1 MKKLLSIILCA
12 IMLIATASPAFANEP
27 INDNVN
33 VGLEAYANE
42 VIAEYIP
49 ISMGTVD
56 ETDTFFLTQGYRVI
70 NNPDPNSRTFFLFRN
85 GKCEG
90 KLTASYVN
98 GEYASSF
105 TQYEIPAVTEAYE
118 NNEPFALALEGYSI
132 MLITAEKAE
141 IISGSDELFA
151 EIEIADDLQTSNT
164 EYSVIICSA
173 IANTFYGDSVN
184 VADNVI
190 LNLPHV
196 SNYTFPNGTGLCWA
210 ASISSI
216 CAYQTN
222 TSPMSALDLY
232 NALDEMYVGT
242 PMGFDLWEKRAFA
255 YFDISAK
262 YDTSL
267 SFTQTATLLRA
278 DKPIY
283 ISLTDGNSHYHG
295 VALCGYI
302 NVPNSTSYK
311 YKLMDPNVSSYGTT
325 YVISTNSNNFTYVG
339 TYTYT
344 TWRYSLYEY

>member
-1 MKKLLSIILCA
+1 M
-12 IMLIATASPAFANEP
+12 
-27 INDNVN
+27 
-33 VGLEAYANE
+33 
-42 VIAEYIP
+42 
-49 ISMGTVD
+49 
-56 ETDTFFLTQGYRVI
+56 TQGYRVI

-118 NNEPFALALEGYSI
+118 NNESFALALEVYSI

-196 SNYTFPNGTGLCWA
+196 SNYTFPDGTGLCWA

-278 DKPIY
+278 DKQIY

-325 YVISTNSNNFTYVG
+325 YVISTSNQNFTYVEG
-339 TYTYT
+339 YTYT
-344 TWRYSLYEY
+344 TWRYSIYEAD

>member
-1 MKKLLSIILCA
+1 M
-12 IMLIATASPAFANEP
+12 
-27 INDNVN
+27 
-33 VGLEAYANE
+33 
-42 VIAEYIP
+42 
-49 ISMGTVD
+49 
-56 ETDTFFLTQGYRVI
+56 TQGYRVI

-196 SNYTFPNGTGLCWA
+196 RNYTFPNGTGLCWA

-325 YVISTNSNNFTYVG
+325 YVISTSNQNFTYVEG
-339 TYTYT
+339 YTYT
-344 TWRYSLYEY
+344 TWRYSIYEAD

>member
-1 MKKLLSIILCA
+1 M
-12 IMLIATASPAFANEP
+12 
-27 INDNVN
+27 
-33 VGLEAYANE
+33 
-42 VIAEYIP
+42 
-49 ISMGTVD
+49 
-56 ETDTFFLTQGYRVI
+56 TQGYRVI

-98 GEYASSF
+98 GEYAYSF

-196 SNYTFPNGTGLCWA
+196 SNYTFPNGTGLYWA

-222 TSPMSALDLY
+222 ISPMSALDLY

-325 YVISTNSNNFTYVG
+325 YVISTSNQNFTYVEG
-339 TYTYT
+339 YTYT
-344 TWRYSLYEY
+344 TWRYSIYEAD

>member
-1 MKKLLSIILCA
+1 M
-12 IMLIATASPAFANEP
+12 
-27 INDNVN
+27 
-33 VGLEAYANE
+33 
-42 VIAEYIP
+42 
-49 ISMGTVD
+49 
-56 ETDTFFLTQGYRVI
+56 TQGYRVI

-132 MLITAEKAE
+132 ILITAEKAE

-325 YVISTNSNNFTYVG
+325 YVISTSNQNFTYVEG
-339 TYTYT
+339 YTYT
-344 TWRYSLYEY
+344 TWRYSIYEAD